1 MVNNAAAPYGK
12 DRVPVIDLDQKVFE
26 KVLMIKVIGT
36 FLCSKAASIQMI
48 KQGEGGKIIN
58 LSSSAGKTGSPNM
71 AAYNASNFAIDGFTQ
86 ALSKELASKK
96 ITVNSVC
103 PGLTET
109 ARMDPMGRKEKWTER
124 IDRIPLGRVAEDTEI
139 AELIGFLSSDRASYI
154 TGQSININ
162 GGTVTER

>member
-1 MVNNAAAPYGK
+1 MHFFRLGTFP
-12 DRVPVIDLDQKVFE
+12 DLINSKAISE
-26 KVLMIKVIGT
+26 KFLSTNKMELSLSFSQNSISGGANLVLIGT
-36 FLCSKAASIQMI
+36 NIPPA
-48 KQGEGGKIIN
+48 QG
-58 LSSSAGKTGSPNM
+58 